1 MQVEQKLFF
10 PGQQGKRRNG
20 GSDGNQVWSVMTITE
35 NKRAGEIVEIFM
47 PVGSSVGVLLT
58 WETITSNISPIQG
71 KESRMNKEW
80 G

>member
-1 MQVEQKLFF
+1 
-10 PGQQGKRRNG
+10 
-20 GSDGNQVWSVMTITE
+20 MTITE

-71 KESRMNKEW
+71 KESRRNKEW